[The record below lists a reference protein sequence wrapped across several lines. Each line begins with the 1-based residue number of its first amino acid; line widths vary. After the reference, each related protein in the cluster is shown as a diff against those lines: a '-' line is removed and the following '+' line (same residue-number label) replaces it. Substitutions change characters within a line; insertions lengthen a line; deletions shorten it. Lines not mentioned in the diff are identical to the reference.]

1 MHKYNVYAYI
11 HVCQSPCDTMLL
23 TSLKYVA
30 KTSDNITYA
39 IHNNM
44 SLSSPFSPSLCPP
57 PPPPLTLFKRAHV
70 PTMTCCVHRSRRPG
84 HQCRVFD
91 PTPTRYNVD
100 NNYCHGI
107 VRH

>member
-39 IHNNM
+39 IH

-57 PPPPLTLFKRAHV
+57 LPPPPLLFSNMHMSL
-70 PTMTCCVHRSRRPG
+70 P
-84 HQCRVFD
+84 
-91 PTPTRYNVD
+91 
-100 NNYCHGI
+100 
-107 VRH
+107 